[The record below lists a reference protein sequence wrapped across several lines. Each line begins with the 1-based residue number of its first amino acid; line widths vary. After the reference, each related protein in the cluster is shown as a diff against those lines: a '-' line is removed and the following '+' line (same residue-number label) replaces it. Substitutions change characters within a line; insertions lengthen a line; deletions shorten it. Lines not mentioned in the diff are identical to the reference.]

1 MLRTIKLLVFV
12 LLPAIL
18 FAQSN
23 LDFLRN
29 TGKIYSVVAVI
40 CVIFLGIVLY
50 LLRLDK
56 KIKNLE
62 EKFNNES

>member
-1 MLRTIKLLVFV
+1 MLRTIKLLAFTFI
-12 LLPAIL
+12 PAIL

-23 LDFLRN
+23 LDFLRS

-40 CVIFLGIVLY
+40 CVLFLGIVLY
-50 LLRLDK
+50 LIRLEK

-62 EKFNNES
+62 EKSNNES